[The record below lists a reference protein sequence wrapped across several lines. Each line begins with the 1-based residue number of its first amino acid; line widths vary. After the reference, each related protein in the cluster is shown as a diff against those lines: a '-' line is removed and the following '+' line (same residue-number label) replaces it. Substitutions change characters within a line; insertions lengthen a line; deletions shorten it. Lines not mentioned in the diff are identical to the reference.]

1 MSDRKKAHESKRLFQ
16 YTLEINRE
24 HLQEDGRKLA
34 VSAFTAA
41 LVGMVLQS
49 DLFKFRDGLALLV
62 VSVIIWLIVYIEPVG
77 QKESGD
83 D

>member
-41 LVGMVLQS
+41 LVGMVLQG
-49 DLFKFRDGLALLV
+49 DLFQFRDGLALLV
-62 VSVIIWLIVYIEPVG
+62 VSVIFWLIVYIEPVG
-77 QKESGD
+77 QKENGD

>member
-1 MSDRKKAHESKRLFQ
+1 MSERKKAPGPKGRFQ

-34 VSAFTAA
+34 VSTFTTA

-49 DLFKFRDGLALLV
+49 DLFQFRDGLALLV
-62 VSVIIWLIVYIEPVG
+62 VSVIIWSVVYIEPVG

>member
-1 MSDRKKAHESKRLFQ
+1 MSDSKKAPESKRWFQ

-34 VSAFTAA
+34 VSAFAAA

-49 DLFKFRDGLALLV
+49 DLFQFRDGLALLV
-62 VSVIIWLIVYIEPVG
+62 VSVIFWLIVYIEPVG
-77 QKESGD
+77 QKENGD